1 MIDIEK
7 QVAYWR
13 QSAQEDWAVAQELLG
28 RNRIRHGLFFAFLAL
43 EKILKAHVCR
53 HTNDLAPCTH
63 NLVRLAETSGLELSP
78 NQTDVL
84 AEMNEFAM
92 AGRYPD
98 TTSPVPTHDEGK
110 AQQAKAQEVFQWL
123 IRQL

>member
-1 MIDIEK
+1 M
-7 QVAYWR
+7 A
-13 QSAQEDWAVAQELLG
+13 
-28 RNRIRHGLFFAFLAL
+28 
-43 EKILKAHVCR
+43 LKARRWLCDNEGR
-53 HTNDLAPCTH
+53 SG
-63 NLVRLAETSGLELSP
+63 LAETSGLELSP

-98 TTSPVPTHDEGK
+98 TTSPVPARDEAK

-123 IRQL
+123 IGQL